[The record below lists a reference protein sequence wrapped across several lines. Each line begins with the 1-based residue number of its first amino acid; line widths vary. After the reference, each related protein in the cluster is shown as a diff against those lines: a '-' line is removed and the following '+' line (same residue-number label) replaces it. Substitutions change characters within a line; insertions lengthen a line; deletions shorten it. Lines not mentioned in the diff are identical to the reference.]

1 MKNVGHETGNEGW
14 LRVTKR
20 GTKKEQG
27 GKKHLIHVRPIFL
40 AGGLE
45 YDGVGCNHSGN
56 HRGNPGEPRGT
67 TFTSVVITGQAA
79 RPAMER
85 GRSHGGWFGR

>member
-27 GKKHLIHVRPIFL
+27 GEETFHTCQTNIL
-40 AGGLE
+40 GG
-45 YDGVGCNHSGN
+45 
-56 HRGNPGEPRGT
+56 R
-67 TFTSVVITGQAA
+67 
-79 RPAMER
+79 
-85 GRSHGGWFGR
+85 FGI